1 MINVIIHGISG
12 KMGRALD
19 KAVTE
24 TENIKISAG
33 IDKVPIDAPFPVFT
47 DASQC
52 NAEADVI
59 IDFSAA
65 SAVPA
70 IVKYA
75 EERKLPLVL
84 CTTGL
89 SDDTLKMVEDA
100 SKKIPLLRSANM
112 SLGVN
117 LLMDLVKQA
126 AEVLFYS
133 DFDIEIVEKHHNQ
146 KADAPSGTALAI
158 ADGINEALGNKLEY
172 IFDRSA
178 VRKARDKKE
187 LGIHAVRGGTIPG
200 DHDVI
205 FAGKNEILEISHKA
219 LSRDIF
225 AVGAVKAALFL
236 AGKSAGMY
244 SMKDVIRDSK

>member
-19 KAVTE
+19 LAISE
-24 TENIKISAG
+24 MDDMKIVAG
-33 IDKVPIDAPFPVFT
+33 IDKTPIDAPYPIFSN
-47 DASQC
+47 ASEC
-52 NAEADVI
+52 NIECDCL
-59 IDFSAA
+59 IDFSTA
-65 SAVPA
+65 SAVPN
-70 IVKYA
+70 IIKYA
-75 EERKLPLVL
+75 QEKKIPLVL

-89 SDDTLKMVEDA
+89 SDETIKMAEDA
-100 SKKIPLLRSANM
+100 SKTIPLLRSANM

-117 LLMDLVKQA
+117 LLITLVKQA
-126 AEVLFYS
+126 AEILFDS
-133 DFDIEIVEKHHNQ
+133 NFDIEIVEKHHNQ

-158 ADGINEALGNKLEY
+158 ADAINETLDKKLSY
-172 IFDRSA
+172 IYDRTGYK
-178 VRKARDKKE
+178 KARERHE

-225 AVGAVKAALFL
+225 AVGAVKAAAFI
-236 AGKSAGMY
+236 AGKPAGMY
-244 SMKDVIRDSK
+244 SMKNVIED